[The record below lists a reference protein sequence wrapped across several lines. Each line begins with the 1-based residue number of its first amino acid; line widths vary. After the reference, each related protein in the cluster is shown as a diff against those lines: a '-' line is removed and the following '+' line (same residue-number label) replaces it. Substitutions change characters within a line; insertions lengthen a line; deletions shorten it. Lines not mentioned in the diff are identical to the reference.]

1 MDGARSGELKTPP
14 FDLVKHRWLW
24 FGLSGTVFVVGMVSL
39 IFQGLVLGT
48 DFTGGAEIQYRSE
61 RPLPD
66 SEAARATMADHIST
80 SVLGLGSGAVKTVT
94 VGNDADGRP
103 IRELLIRIPA
113 RSTEEIASWKTQ
125 ITDKV
130 GAAYSEQLGSIIESK
145 DANFIGPVIGR
156 ELKRQAIWC
165 LIVGLGL
172 ILVYIRQRYNIRM
185 ATAGV
190 AALFHDVGIMTGMM
204 SLGRWEVNAPFVAAI
219 LTVVGYSINDTV
231 VIYDRIRENL
241 QSRASRSESYHAVV
255 NFSLWQTMSR
265 SINTVL
271 TVLIVLFCLLL
282 FGGATLREFVIALL
296 IGIFCGMYSSIFNA
310 SQIIVQWDEWSQRRR
325 ARGKVAK
332 DAKKA
337 LVGPSAGRRRIEEL
351 ARARARAAEAAGA
364 TAAVG
369 GGIESAEAT
378 DSVPGGDG
386 LLPEKSRAQAA
397 KAARTGRQGKS
408 RRRH

>member
-1 MDGARSGELKTPP
+1 VDAARSAEVKTPP
-14 FDLVKHRWLW
+14 FDLVAYRWLW
-24 FGLSGTVFVVGMVSL
+24 FGISGFVFLVGMASL

-48 DFTGGAEIQYRSE
+48 DFTGGAEVQFRTE

-66 SEAARATMADHIST
+66 SEAARANMADRISAE
-80 SVLGLGSGAVKTVT
+80 VLRLGSGAVKTVT
-94 VGNDADGRP
+94 VGKDENGRP
-103 IRELLIRIPA
+103 ITELLVRVPA
-113 RSTEEIASWKTQ
+113 KSTGEIETWTTDIK
-125 ITDKV
+125 DKV
-130 GAAYSEQLGSIIESK
+130 GATFGEQLGAITESK

-241 QSRASRSESYHAVV
+241 QSRASRAESYHSVV

-282 FGGATLREFVIALL
+282 FGGATVREFVIALL

-310 SQIIVQWDEWSQRRR
+310 SQIIVEWDERSARRR

-332 DAKKA
+332 EAKPS
-337 LVGPSAGRRRIEEL
+337 VRPSAGRRRAEEL
-351 ARARARAAEAAGA
+351 ARARARAAEAAAAIGA
-364 TAAVG
+364 GVEG
-369 GGIESAEAT
+369 AEAAEV
-378 DSVPGGDG
+378 VPAGDG
-386 LLPEKSRAQAA
+386 LLPEKSRAQAT
-397 KAARTGRQGKS
+397 KTARTTRQSKS
-408 RRRH
+408 KRRH